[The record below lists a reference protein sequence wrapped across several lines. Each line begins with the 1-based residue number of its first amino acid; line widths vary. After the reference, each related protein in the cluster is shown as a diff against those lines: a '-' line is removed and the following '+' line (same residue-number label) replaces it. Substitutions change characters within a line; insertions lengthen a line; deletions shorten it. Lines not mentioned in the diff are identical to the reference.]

1 MSAADVAGE
10 VHVLL
15 LAAGIGHAF
24 GGALALNYYAPPR
37 LTADVDV
44 NVAVEVERSGE
55 IVGLFTARGFV
66 EVGPADGVRAPIA
79 GIRLIRGRDILDLFL
94 AFDRYHERVVERA
107 VTFPFS
113 TGTRIID
120 LPFLSA
126 DDLTV
131 MKLSFNR
138 PKDWVDIEA
147 MLEAGT
153 PIDVEDV
160 ESQLV
165 GFRGVTM
172 YPRLAVLRRRVELAT
187 SVRRTAE
194 GPPPD
199 RHDRSPGIIGRGR
212 RPSRAGKAPL
222 RRAVAAGERWATSS
236 QGFRSHLVARETA
249 TVIITRCGQQ
259 LAARNAVRTAE
270 PPGARCPRCG

>member
-1 MSAADVAGE
+1 MSAADLAGE
-10 VHVLL
+10 VHDVL

-24 GGALALNYYAPPR
+24 GGALALNYSAPPR

-44 NVAVEVERSGE
+44 NVAVELERSGE
-55 IVGLFTARGFV
+55 IVGLFAARGFV
-66 EVGPADGVRAPIA
+66 EVAPVDGVRAPIA
-79 GIRLIRGRDILDLFL
+79 GIRLTRGRDVLDLFL
-94 AFDRYHERVVERA
+94 AFDAYHERVVERA
-107 VTFPFS
+107 VTYPFS

-194 GPPPD
+194 GPPLD
-199 RHDRSPGIIGRGR
+199 RHDRSPGTIGHGR
-212 RPSRAGKAPL
+212 RPSRAARSPL
-222 RRAVAAGERWATSS
+222 RAAAVDGERWATSR

-249 TVIITRCGQQ
+249 TAIITRCGQQ
-259 LAARNAVRTAE
+259 LAVRNAILSSQ
-270 PPGARCPRCG
+270 PSGAQCPRCG